1 MIRSLFLL
9 VLLASACTPDL
20 EGTVEIH
27 ALPIGLEIIYPITPV
42 NIVEMNSCTGQAE
55 ATDPRIQE
63 VMTLLDGAGP
73 GSFYAATT
81 RVGMRETTGAT
92 LYIDN
97 YGGVRRASQ
106 ESALEEPALRRAD
119 QNRRAPRRARGG
131 QVGENRGGAGVN

>member
-81 RVGMRETTGAT
+81 RSEEHTSELQSLMRISYAVFCLKKQKTKTP
-92 LYIDN
+92 I
-97 YGGVRRASQ
+97 
-106 ESALEEPALRRAD
+106 
-119 QNRRAPRRARGG
+119 
-131 QVGENRGGAGVN
+131 